1 MIGNVK
7 MLNLVQA
14 LRQIV
19 EDKPEYA
26 RRLGSPC
33 RFTGKTCT
41 DHGGREVAGTA
52 LRALSLA
59 RR

>member
-1 MIGNVK
+1 MTGNVK
-7 MLNLVQA
+7 MLNPVEELGK
-14 LRQIV
+14 IV
-19 EDKPEYA
+19 EDE
-26 RRLGSPC
+26 LGSPC
-33 RFTGKTCT
+33 RLTGKTCT